1 MSEKEK
7 ILILT
12 AGGSP
17 EPLIY
22 SINFIQPQKIV
33 FLPSPQTFHE
43 CAKVLSSM
51 EWENDMP
58 FKGELS
64 DLVKIFDE
72 ESEMFLEDYNKSKS
86 DDEKIKYLS
95 PRDIQSLDSYNEIH
109 DFLSKIMVNILEDK
123 DKSNN
128 SLCYAIIPDAELL
141 DESYRIS
148 KDVFSK
154 FKNEDLYEVIVDFTG
169 GTKTM
174 GAGVTLAEVTGN
186 YSNFELRYVGS
197 KDSESRNKNGVGI
210 IKDGSEFS
218 KFQENPFTKFATL
231 EFNRGKQ
238 FFNTYQFK
246 AAVAN
251 FSLAEE
257 KTDDENLEKLAGF
270 YKKIVKFYDS
280 WDKFNNDFEDWEDKQ
295 NSKKGKLTRYFK
307 FNIENDLENDEY
319 ISKKIKENPEFY
331 NKLLENIEFLN
342 LKISIKNK
350 NYKKDIEYYLPDL
363 LNNAKRRIDERKFD
377 DAVARLYRAMEL
389 IAQLNLKDLDILFD
403 RELRKRTFFIDRN
416 KFILESNK
424 RLVDI
429 SDVKTWPNYKECVEK
444 NLLYFKVASHKSFEL
459 LKIFENDLAKEYL
472 NDKNISNLISN
483 RNKSILAHGLVP
495 MGEDDA
501 KDLYEA
507 VLYYARKYNPNIDD
521 LMELSKF
528 PKFDVK

>member
-1 MSEKEK
+1 MAEKEK

-17 EPLIY
+17 EPLTY

-43 CAKVLSSM
+43 CAKILSAM
-51 EWENDMP
+51 DWKNDMP
-58 FKGELS
+58 LKRELS
-64 DLVKIFDE
+64 ALVDIFDE
-72 ESEMFLEDYNKSKS
+72 ESDKLLEDYNSYKA

-95 PRDIQSLDSYNEIH
+95 PKDIQSLNSYDKII
-109 DFLSKIMVNILEDK
+109 DYLSNTMVNILEEE
-123 DKSNN
+123 SFSEN
-128 SLCYAIIPDAELL
+128 SLFYAIIPDAELL

-148 KDVFSK
+148 KEVFSK
-154 FKNEDLYEVIVDFTG
+154 FKNEELYDVIVDFTG

-257 KTDDENLEKLAGF
+257 KTDDEDLEKLAGF

-280 WDKFNNDFEDWEDKQ
+280 WDKFNNDYEDWEDNQ
-295 NSKKGKLTRYFK
+295 NRKKGKLTRYFK
-307 FNIENDLENDEY
+307 YNIQNDLENDEY
-319 ISKKIKENPEFY
+319 ISKKIKKNPEFY
-331 NKLLENIEFLN
+331 NKLLENIKFLN
-342 LKISIKNK
+342 LKISKKDK

-363 LNNAKRRIDERKFD
+363 LNNAQRRIDERKFD

-403 RELRKRTFFIDRN
+403 RELRKRTFFIDTN

-424 RLVDI
+424 KLVDI
-429 SDVKTWPNYKECVEK
+429 SDVKSWPNYRESVE
-444 NLLYFKVASHKSFEL
+444 NNIPYFKVASHKSFEL
-459 LKIFENDLAKEYL
+459 LKIFENNLAKEYL
-472 NDKNISNLISN
+472 NDKNISRLISN

-501 KDLYEA
+501 NDLYDA
-507 VLYYARKYNPNIDD
+507 VLYYARKYNPDIDD

-528 PKFDVK
+528 PKFDVN